1 MKLIKLMLLFVL
13 TAVPAYS
20 ETSLIQDAT
29 APSVDNYATISGHV
43 LIKGKTPMTT
53 GVVLL
58 FDKGMGPP
66 PSRDSYWRVPD
77 IISGTDESGRFS
89 IQVSRGTYYL
99 QVAQKNPDGEI
110 GPPKESE
117 YFYFHGDVK
126 GNPLPITIASGSRNL
141 GILKASLFT
150 PDMVQRGK
158 SITSIEGFV
167 LDNDGNPV
175 EKALVFAYLSAEAMG
190 RPTFISERTDKNGR
204 YVLRV
209 HDGGTFYLKVRSVYG
224 GGAPQD
230 GEFLNITNEFKPL
243 KASLEKH
250 QKLKGVTLK
259 VLKFSRPG
267 SGSGSVVPPP
277 PEKVWK
283 NIGNLQGQ

>member
-1 MKLIKLMLLFVL
+1 MKYFRLLLLLFL
-13 TAVPAYS
+13 AVFPAYS
-20 ETSLIQDAT
+20 VASPTHNGSAT
-29 APSVDNYATISGHV
+29 ASATAISGQV
-43 LIKGKTPMTT
+43 FVKGKTPMQN
-53 GVVLL
+53 GIVLL
-58 FDKGMGPP
+58 FNKDMGPA

-77 IISGTDESGRFS
+77 MITGTDNGGRFS

-110 GPPKESE
+110 GPPKETE
-117 YFYFHGDVK
+117 YFYFHGDIQ
-126 GNPLPITIASGSRNL
+126 GRPLPIVVTSGNYNL
-141 GILKASLFT
+141 GVLKAFPFT
-150 PDMVQRGK
+150 PGMVQREKG
-158 SITSIEGFV
+158 ITSIEGVV
-167 LDNDGNPV
+167 LDNEGSPV
-175 EKALVFAYLSAEAMG
+175 EKALVFVYLSEQAMG

-224 GGAPQD
+224 GGAPQE
-230 GEFLNITNEFKPL
+230 GEFLNITNEFTPHKV
-243 KASLEKH
+243 SLEKH

-283 NIGNLQGQ
+283 NIGELQGQ